1 MLNVKLQFEI
11 NLKNNLII
19 GEERTSETYNLII
32 RFLDKDETFECNFT
46 NKKFVIHGCKNGF
59 RIRSVWDEPYGRITD
74 DGLMIPRLDKIGFE
88 LKKTF
93 PTEHDRYVFV
103 KKLYYALEDWA
114 NHWEGFNYDGE
125 SEIEM
130 EDNLWTIQCKQRVR
144 RGTGMS
150 HAHRSLIE
158 KNIFF

>member
-1 MLNVKLQFEI
+1 MNVKLQFEI
-11 NLKNNLII
+11 NLKNDLII
-19 GEERTSETYNLII
+19 NPDKTSELYHVII

-46 NKKFVIHGCKNGF
+46 DKKFVIHGCKNGF

-93 PTEHDRYVFV
+93 TTENDRYVFV
-103 KKLYYALEDWA
+103 KKLHEALDDWA
-114 NHWEGFNYDGE
+114 NHWEGFRYDGE
-125 SEIEM
+125 SNIKM
-130 EDNLWTIQCKQRVR
+130 EDNIWTIECTQRVR
-144 RGTGMS
+144 RGIGAS
-150 HAHRSLIE
+150 HAHRTLIE